1 MESYFKDIKKMVIKN
16 KISLFSLLIF
26 LPLFISFSSSFDI
39 IFNKRG
45 GFGQHGYLY
54 LFTMPISFVL
64 LTTLFFK
71 KGLIKW
77 FINNKNCK
85 YYLFFILYCLI
96 FLILGKLYNSSFSS
110 SLIRVSFLLILFL
123 YLIEILQWQFS
134 LILLENGDKNKFDLE
149 NKYIIYPLTFILFS
163 SVLSSILIF
172 KDAFILSDLVIYN
185 YDQYFGFIF
194 VILSG
199 IVIQSNASIFLKILI
214 YVLSFMVCHWGANY
228 TAILLLLV
236 LFIWNI
242 VSLGKIKN
250 SLYIFISILLVFC
263 VPIYYILIYQLYE
276 PGMFVSNFETRATS
290 MILFFNGLEI
300 SHLFFPFM
308 RGTRGFFVDAHSQF
322 LEIFMSLGLIGLIF
336 FYGVI
341 LLKLRKIGARFPDVG
356 FSLMIVIF
364 VGGLVV
370 NTTMHPYLI
379 VSVAYILAFY
389 YKLSSSV
396 KE

>member
-77 FINNKNCK
+77 FINNKNCF
-85 YYLFFILYCLI
+85 YYLFFLLYCLI
-96 FLILGKLYNSSFSS
+96 LLIFGKLYNSHFSS
-110 SLIRVSFLLILFL
+110 SVIRVSFLLILFL
-123 YLIEILQWQFS
+123 YLIEIFQWKFY
-134 LILLENGDKNKFDLE
+134 LIFLKNENKNKIYLE
-149 NKYIIYPLTFILFS
+149 NKYVIYPLTFILFS
-163 SVLSSILIF
+163 SVVSSILIF
-172 KDAFILSDLVIYN
+172 KDAFIFTDLVIYN

-214 YVLSFMVCHWGANY
+214 YVLSFMVCHWGANF

>member
-1 MESYFKDIKKMVIKN
+1 MVIKN

-26 LPLFISFSSSFDI
+26 LPLFLSFSSSFDI

-214 YVLSFMVCHWGANY
+214 YVLSFMVCHWGANF

-322 LEIFMSLGLIGLIF
+322 LEIFISLGLIGLIF

>member
-1 MESYFKDIKKMVIKN
+1 MVIKN

-39 IFNKRG
+39 IFNKTG
-45 GFGQHGYLY
+45 GFGHHGYLY

-77 FINNKNCK
+77 FINNKNCF
-85 YYLFFILYCLI
+85 YYLFFLLYCLI
-96 FLILGKLYNSSFSS
+96 LLIFGKLYNSHFSS
-110 SLIRVSFLLILFL
+110 SVIRVSFLLILFL
-123 YLIEILQWQFS
+123 YLIEIFQWKFY
-134 LILLENGDKNKFDLE
+134 LIFLKNENKNKIYLE
-149 NKYIIYPLTFILFS
+149 NKYVIYPLTFILFS
-163 SVLSSILIF
+163 SVVSSILIF
-172 KDAFILSDLVIYN
+172 KDAFIFTDLVIYN

>member
-1 MESYFKDIKKMVIKN
+1 MVIKN

-77 FINNKNCK
+77 FINNKNCF
-85 YYLFFILYCLI
+85 YYLFFLLYCLI
-96 FLILGKLYNSSFSS
+96 LLIFGKLYNSHFSS
-110 SLIRVSFLLILFL
+110 SVIRVSFLLILFL
-123 YLIEILQWQFS
+123 YLIEIFQWKFY
-134 LILLENGDKNKFDLE
+134 LIFLKNENKNKIYLE
-149 NKYIIYPLTFILFS
+149 NKYVIYPLTFILFS
-163 SVLSSILIF
+163 SVVSSILIF
-172 KDAFILSDLVIYN
+172 KDAFIFTDLVIYN

-214 YVLSFMVCHWGANY
+214 YVLSFMVCHWGANF

>member
-26 LPLFISFSSSFDI
+26 LPLFLSFSSSFDI

-214 YVLSFMVCHWGANY
+214 YVLSFMVCYWGANF
-228 TAILLLLV
+228 TAILFLLV

-322 LEIFMSLGLIGLIF
+322 LEIFISLGLIGLIF

>member
-1 MESYFKDIKKMVIKN
+1 MVIKN

>member
-26 LPLFISFSSSFDI
+26 LPLFLSFSSSFDI

-214 YVLSFMVCHWGANY
+214 YVLSFMVCHWGANF

-322 LEIFMSLGLIGLIF
+322 LEIFISLGLIGLIF

>member
-1 MESYFKDIKKMVIKN
+1 MVIKN

-77 FINNKNCK
+77 FINNKNCF
-85 YYLFFILYCLI
+85 YYLFFLLYCLI
-96 FLILGKLYNSSFSS
+96 LLIFGKLYNSHFSS
-110 SLIRVSFLLILFL
+110 SVIRVSFLLILFL
-123 YLIEILQWQFS
+123 YLIEIFQWKFY
-134 LILLENGDKNKFDLE
+134 LIFLKNENKNKIYLE
-149 NKYIIYPLTFILFS
+149 NKYVIYPLTFILFS
-163 SVLSSILIF
+163 SVVSSILIF
-172 KDAFILSDLVIYN
+172 KDAFIFTDLVIYN

-322 LEIFMSLGLIGLIF
+322 LEIFISLGLIGLIF

>member
-1 MESYFKDIKKMVIKN
+1 
-16 KISLFSLLIF
+16 
-26 LPLFISFSSSFDI
+26 
-39 IFNKRG
+39 
-45 GFGQHGYLY
+45 
-54 LFTMPISFVL
+54 
-64 LTTLFFK
+64 
-71 KGLIKW
+71 
-77 FINNKNCK
+77 
-85 YYLFFILYCLI
+85 
-96 FLILGKLYNSSFSS
+96 
-110 SLIRVSFLLILFL
+110 
-123 YLIEILQWQFS
+123 
-134 LILLENGDKNKFDLE
+134 
-149 NKYIIYPLTFILFS
+149 
-163 SVLSSILIF
+163 
-172 KDAFILSDLVIYN
+172 
-185 YDQYFGFIF
+185 
-194 VILSG
+194 
-199 IVIQSNASIFLKILI
+199 
-214 YVLSFMVCHWGANY
+214 MVCHWGANY

>member
-1 MESYFKDIKKMVIKN
+1 MVIKN

-77 FINNKNCK
+77 FINNKNCG
-85 YYLFFILYCLI
+85 YYLFFLLYCLI
-96 FLILGKLYNSSFSS
+96 LFIFGRLYNSYFST
-110 SLIRVSFLLILFL
+110 SLIRISFLLILFL
-123 YLIEILQWQFS
+123 YLIEIFQWKFY
-134 LILLENGDKNKFDLE
+134 LIFLKNKDKNKIDLE

-163 SVLSSILIF
+163 SVVSSILIF
-172 KDAFILSDLVIYN
+172 KDAFIFSDLVIYN

-199 IVIQSNASIFLKILI
+199 IVIQSNANIFLKILI
-214 YVLSFMVCHWGANY
+214 YVLSFMVCHWGANF
-228 TAILLLLV
+228 TATLLLLV

-250 SLYIFISILLVFC
+250 SLYIITSILLVFC

-276 PGMFVSNFETRATS
+276 PGIFLSNFETRATS
-290 MILFFNGLEI
+290 MTLFFNDLEI

-308 RGTRGFFVDAHSQF
+308 RGARGFFVDAHSQF

-370 NTTMHPYLI
+370 NTSMHPYLI
-379 VSVAYILAFY
+379 VSEAYILAFY